1 MNLVSNPA
9 GPPTVAARILSAF
22 AEAGVEL
29 VFTVAGGPL
38 TPFLRE
44 CRRARFRVVT
54 CRHETAACIMAASY
68 FRHSEKLAC
77 VALTSGPGAVSAS
90 NGVVHA
96 AREQASLFLL
106 SARPA
111 SHKLGRGAVQDFD
124 SARYFAPLVK
134 RSEQLMNPAQI
145 AFLLPELIEIGR
157 APSPGPV
164 NLSVCAD
171 QWEQPVG
178 GVS

>member
-1 MNLVSNPA
+1 MIAAPCGATERN
-9 GPPTVAARILSAF
+9 VAHAILSRLQR
-22 AEAGVEL
+22 AGVEL

-38 TPFLRE
+38 TAFLHQCHRD
-44 CRRARFRVVT
+44 RVAVIT
-54 CRHETAACIMAASY
+54 TRHEAAACMMAAAY
-68 FRHSEKLAC
+68 YHDCGRPAC
-77 VALTSGPGAVSAS
+77 VAVTSGPGAVNAS

-96 AREQASLFLL
+96 AREQAALFLL

-111 SHKLGRGAVQDFD
+111 SNKLGRGAVQDFD

-134 RSEQLMNPAQI
+134 RSEQLLNPLQLE
-145 AFLLPELIEIGR
+145 FLLPELLALAS

-171 QWEQPVG
+171 QFSFNLESDQ
-178 GVS
+178 